1 MSAGKGSASYAGA
14 QSVGSATGAA
24 RPPVAQTYPW
34 PPIDPTKNQI
44 VLAVGRK
51 GSGKSISART
61 MFRSWPGSDRVVLDV
76 TGDAHPGAD
85 LAPITLP
92 REAGALPRLDPDRGP
107 QVYRWIPDT
116 RSATYRDDLD
126 RAIGLGLFP
135 KDRPVLIWID
145 EAGEVFPANRVG
157 PHGRTALH
165 QSRHHNLSMLLC
177 CPRPMGIDPLCIAQA
192 DRVLMYDVPHPAD
205 RERLAQN
212 IGISPRTLSTEL
224 TTTKKRGPYWYLMYV
239 AAEDQLYRCP
249 PLPHK
254 E

>member
-1 MSAGKGSASYAGA
+1 MTETSPK
-14 QSVGSATGAA
+14 
-24 RPPVAQTYPW
+24 TYPW
-34 PPIDPTKNQI
+34 PPIDPMANQI
-44 VLAVGRK
+44 ILAVGKK
-51 GSGKSISART
+51 GSGKSVAGRT

-76 TGDAHPGAD
+76 TGDADPGAD

-92 REAGALPRLDPDRGP
+92 REVGSLPKFDPDRGP

-116 RSATYRDDLD
+116 RSPTYRDDLD

-135 KDRPVLIWID
+135 RDRPTLIWID

-165 QSRHHNLSMLLC
+165 QSRHHQLSMILC
-177 CPRPMGIDPLCIAQA
+177 CPRPMGIDPLCISQA
-192 DRVLMYDVPHPAD
+192 DRVLMYDVPHPSD
-205 RERLAQN
+205 RERIAAN
-212 IGISPRTLSTEL
+212 IGVPPRLLSAEL
-224 TTTKKRGPYWYLMYV
+224 DATRKGRGGRGGPFWYLMYV

-254 E
+254 EH